1 VYREDLDHGGDVDR
15 ERGSARAPN
24 VDDALRTAAREHLG
38 VCSPAASPHRLG
50 DLAACEFCWATEA
63 SCPTVCGHD
72 DDGELRDDAERLK
85 AMGDLARRAVE
96 LAHAFIKTGAPSPR
110 AAVSAMFL
118 ARAAQAM
125 ESTIMLSEAGYIGDA
140 MSVARTVVELDIE
153 HAYIFA
159 ADFEQRWERYVA
171 FESTS
176 LDKIMRAVD
185 VLHGGTADKAAL
197 AKLRQDAVA
206 AKQLSGSSRN
216 WAGLAANGGEIDLR
230 VRAQTTKRANQY
242 DLSYRDMCGASHGGF
257 STLRYVLPDQT
268 ATVPIRALAALYG
281 GSTRGGIRSQRL
293 M

>member
-1 VYREDLDHGGDVDR
+1 MTMTGNFETT
-15 ERGSARAPN
+15 P
-24 VDDALRTAAREHLG
+24 
-38 VCSPAASPHRLG
+38 
-50 DLAACEFCWATEA
+50 
-63 SCPTVCGHD
+63 
-72 DDGELRDDAERLK
+72 ERLK
-85 AMGDLARRAVE
+85 AMGDLARRTVE

-125 ESTIMLSEAGYIGDA
+125 KSTIMLSAAGYIGDA

-185 VLHGGTADKAAL
+185 LLHGGTADKAAL

-216 WAGLAANGGEIDLR
+216 WAGRDANGGEIDLR
-230 VRAQTTKRANQY
+230 VRAETTKRANQY
-242 DLSYRDMCGASHGGF
+242 DLCYRDMCGASHGGF

-268 ATVPIRALAALYG
+268 ATVPIQVIVGPHLPSAKPIALALGSLLRLLSDAVDDAKGEEDVDEIFTKLVGVVTDLDALYPG
-281 GSTRGGIRSQRL
+281 MLPATT
-293 M
+293 